1 MKKIIFTYLLSLFV
15 FQVYGQSL
23 WRADVKPVEEKGYYN
38 IELDQHIIAKSV
50 ASHLSDLRIYN
61 SKNKEISYFLRAVS
75 PVQEVSRF
83 ESYSLK
89 QNIEKDSLNIVIVDN
104 TKLDDISRFYIF
116 IRSADVNKYAS
127 VRGSNDLSQWYIVKQ
142 KTHIYNLEHK
152 ADNNEDALLLDIPQG
167 NYKYYEI
174 TIEND
179 QNSPLKILRIGNYA
193 SSNIYGQ
200 FSEINL
206 GRFVAKDSI
215 NKKTYISFPDLQDTY
230 KINRLEIS
238 VQSDAHY
245 LRHVLLSDTI
255 NKKSLK
261 FDLSSKT
268 DNSFIVDYFP
278 LGKHTFIAIENN
290 NNLPLD
296 IVSIKVYGLNR
307 YLCAYLEKGEKYYLE
322 VGMRYK
328 SSPDYDIGH
337 FRNDIPV
344 DLPIVKTENLSQINM
359 PVAVPERQPSLIEKP
374 LFLWAVIIL
383 IGLFLT
389 FVCYKTIKE
398 MKKK

>member
-1 MKKIIFTYLLSLFV
+1 MKKIIFTYLLSLFI

-23 WRADVKPVEEKGYYN
+23 WRADTKPVEEKGYYN

-50 ASHLSDLRIYN
+50 ASDLSDLRIYN

-104 TKLDDISRFYIF
+104 TKLDNISRFYIF

-142 KTHIYNLEHK
+142 KTHVYNLEHK

-245 LRHVLLSDTI
+245 LRNVLLSDTI
-255 NKKSLK
+255 NRKSLK

-374 LFLWAVIIL
+374 VFLWVVIIL

>member
-38 IELDQHIIAKSV
+38 IELDQHIIANSV
-50 ASHLSDLRIYN
+50 ASDLSDLRIYN

-104 TKLDDISRFYIF
+104 TKLDNISRFYIF

-142 KTHIYNLEHK
+142 KTHVYNLEHK

-179 QNSPLKILRIGNYA
+179 QNSPLKILRVGNYA

-255 NKKSLK
+255 SRKSLK

-374 LFLWAVIIL
+374 LFLWVVIIL

>member
-1 MKKIIFTYLLSLFV
+1 MKKIIFTYLLSLFI

-23 WRADVKPVEEKGYYN
+23 WRADTKPVEEKGYYN

-50 ASHLSDLRIYN
+50 ASDLSDLRIYN

-89 QNIEKDSLNIVIVDN
+89 QNIEKDSLNIVVIDN

-167 NYKYYEI
+167 NYKFYEI

-179 QNSPLKILRIGNYA
+179 QNSPLKILRVGNYA

-328 SSPDYDIGH
+328 SSPDYDIDH
-337 FRNDIPV
+337 FKNDIPV

>member
-1 MKKIIFTYLLSLFV
+1 MKKIIFTYLLSLFI

-23 WRADVKPVEEKGYYN
+23 WRADTKPVEEKGYYN

-50 ASHLSDLRIYN
+50 ASDLSDLRIYN

-83 ESYSLK
+83 ESHSLK

-104 TKLDDISRFYIF
+104 TKLDNISRFYIF

-142 KTHIYNLEHK
+142 KTHVYNLEHK

-179 QNSPLKILRIGNYA
+179 QNSPLKILRVGNYA

-245 LRHVLLSDTI
+245 LRNVLLSDTI
-255 NKKSLK
+255 NRKSLK

-374 LFLWAVIIL
+374 VFLWVVIIL

>member
-50 ASHLSDLRIYN
+50 ASDLSDLRIYN

-89 QNIEKDSLNIVIVDN
+89 QNIEKDSLNILIVDN

-152 ADNNEDALLLDIPQG
+152 AYNNEDALLLDIPQG
-167 NYKYYEI
+167 NYKHYEI

-179 QNSPLKILRIGNYA
+179 QNSPLKILRVGNYA

-255 NKKSLK
+255 SRKSLK

-328 SSPDYDIGH
+328 SSPDYDIDH
-337 FRNDIPV
+337 FKNDIPV
-344 DLPIVKTENLSQINM
+344 NLPIVKTENLSQINM
-359 PVAVPERQPSLIEKP
+359 PIAAPERQPSLIEKP
-374 LFLWAVIIL
+374 VFLWVVIIL

>member
-23 WRADVKPVEEKGYYN
+23 WRADTKPVEEKGYYN

-50 ASHLSDLRIYN
+50 ASDLSDLRIYN

-104 TKLDDISRFYIF
+104 TKLDNISRFYIF

-152 ADNNEDALLLDIPQG
+152 ADNNEDTLLLDIPQG
-167 NYKYYEI
+167 NYKHYEI

-179 QNSPLKILRIGNYA
+179 QNSPLKILRVGNYA

-328 SSPDYDIGH
+328 SSPDYDIDH
-337 FRNDIPV
+337 FKNDIPV

>member
-1 MKKIIFTYLLSLFV
+1 MKKIIFTYLLSLFI

-23 WRADVKPVEEKGYYN
+23 WRADVKPGEEKGYYN

-50 ASHLSDLRIYN
+50 TSDLSDLRIYN

-167 NYKYYEI
+167 NYKHYEI

-179 QNSPLKILRIGNYA
+179 QNSPLKILRVGNYA

-328 SSPDYDIGH
+328 SSPDYDIDH
-337 FRNDIPV
+337 FKNDIPV

-374 LFLWAVIIL
+374 LFLWVVIIL

>member
-1 MKKIIFTYLLSLFV
+1 MKKIIFTYLLSLFI
-15 FQVYGQSL
+15 FQVYGQLL
-23 WRADVKPVEEKGYYN
+23 WRADVKPVEENGYYN

-50 ASHLSDLRIYN
+50 TSDLSDLRIYN

-89 QNIEKDSLNIVIVDN
+89 QNIEKDSLNIVVIDN

-127 VRGSNDLSQWYIVKQ
+127 VRGSNDLLQWYIVKQ

-167 NYKYYEI
+167 NYKHYEI

-179 QNSPLKILRIGNYA
+179 QNSPLKILRVGNYA

-328 SSPDYDIGH
+328 SSPDYDIDH
-337 FRNDIPV
+337 FKNDIPV

-374 LFLWAVIIL
+374 LFLWVVIIL

>member
-167 NYKYYEI
+167 NYKHYEI
-174 TIEND
+174 MIEND
-179 QNSPLKILRIGNYA
+179 QNSPLKILRVGNYA

-206 GRFVAKDSI
+206 GRFIAKDSI

-328 SSPDYDIGH
+328 SSPDYDIDH
-337 FRNDIPV
+337 FKNDIPV

-374 LFLWAVIIL
+374 LFYGWL
-383 IGLFLT
+383 LF
-389 FVCYKTIKE
+389 
-398 MKKK
+398 

>member
-1 MKKIIFTYLLSLFV
+1 MKKIIFTYLLSLFI

-23 WRADVKPVEEKGYYN
+23 WRADTKPVEEKGYYN

-50 ASHLSDLRIYN
+50 ASDLSDLRIYN

-89 QNIEKDSLNIVIVDN
+89 QNIEKDSLNILIVDN

-179 QNSPLKILRIGNYA
+179 QNSPLKILRVGNYA

-328 SSPDYDIGH
+328 SSPDYDIDH
-337 FRNDIPV
+337 FKNDIPV

>member
-50 ASHLSDLRIYN
+50 ASDLSDLRIYN

-89 QNIEKDSLNIVIVDN
+89 QNIEKDSLNIVVIDN
-104 TKLDDISRFYIF
+104 TKLDNISRFYIF

-142 KTHIYNLEHK
+142 KTHVYSLGYK
-152 ADNNEDALLLDIPQG
+152 PDNTEDALLLDIPQG

-179 QNSPLKILRIGNYA
+179 QNSPLKILRVGNYA

-206 GRFVAKDSI
+206 GRFVAKDSV

-255 NKKSLK
+255 NRKSLK

-328 SSPDYDIGH
+328 SSPDYDIDH
-337 FRNDIPV
+337 FKNDIPV

-359 PVAVPERQPSLIEKP
+359 PVAAPDRQPSLVEKP
-374 LFLWAVIIL
+374 VFLWTVIIL
-383 IGLFLT
+383 VSLFLT

>member
-1 MKKIIFTYLLSLFV
+1 MKKIIFTYLLSLFI

-23 WRADVKPVEEKGYYN
+23 WRADTKPVEEKGYYN

-50 ASHLSDLRIYN
+50 ASDLSDLRIYN

-104 TKLDDISRFYIF
+104 TKLDNISRFYIF

-142 KTHIYNLEHK
+142 KTHVYNLEHK

-245 LRHVLLSDTI
+245 LRNVLLSDTI
-255 NKKSLK
+255 NRKSLK

-328 SSPDYDIGH
+328 SSPDYDIDH
-337 FRNDIPV
+337 FKNDIPV

-359 PVAVPERQPSLIEKP
+359 PVAASERQPSLIEKP

>member
-1 MKKIIFTYLLSLFV
+1 MKKIIFTYLLSLFI

-23 WRADVKPVEEKGYYN
+23 WRADVKPGEEKGYYN

-50 ASHLSDLRIYN
+50 TSDLSDLRIYN

-179 QNSPLKILRIGNYA
+179 QNSPLKILRVGNYA

-328 SSPDYDIGH
+328 SSPDYDIDH
-337 FRNDIPV
+337 FKNDIPV

-359 PVAVPERQPSLIEKP
+359 PVAVTERQPSLIEKP
-374 LFLWAVIIL
+374 LFLWVVIIL